1 MPYYESFTEF
11 ENRMTADHDFIGGR
25 HLFRNGAQSDGNVH
39 IDPPTDPV
47 ALAKLKR
54 EFVTHRLDRTTK
66 EFNDMKTYI
75 SEQAT
80 MRLRYPNAVPP
91 RADSVEILKRLQG
104 RIFRLRESLQEIAT
118 DPTTES
124 TSMIRERIHA
134 EMDLEQKQRVQQ
146 LVSEASLIT
155 I

>member
-1 MPYYESFTEF
+1 MPYFESFSEF
-11 ENRMTADHDFIGGR
+11 QNRMTSDHEFIGGR
-25 HLFRNGAQSDGNVH
+25 QLFRNGAQSDGNVH

-47 ALAKLKR
+47 ALGKLKR
-54 EFVTHRLDRTTK
+54 EFLTHRLKRATA

-75 SEQAT
+75 SEQAA
-80 MRLRYPNAVPP
+80 MRLRYSNAMPP

-104 RIFRLRESLQEIAT
+104 RIFRLRESLQEIAE

-124 TSMIRERIHA
+124 QALIRERIMA
-134 EMDLEQKQRVQQ
+134 QLELEQKQRVQQ
-146 LVSEASLIT
+146 LVSEASLIS